1 MYYETFIALPELSDD
16 NGMFTAPKPAGENN
30 LTLVDPAELDALIAQ
45 ASGPLA
51 RVRDQAGK
59 CPRGDMLRSL
69 SFETPTRTDS
79 QASLGSDTGEPGAK
93 TESHSRS
100 KRTPHGLGRTV
111 RDAINLKLFP
121 SYPNPPSVHDWDV
134 PVLLLNLDKHVNGSW
149 DLTLVKLLPHINGA
163 NHAKRIAQL
172 ADTDL
177 LLVKQCIEHL
187 LYYSFAILIDIFQ
200 FSNMYAIRPQ
210 AARMLDDE
218 AIGHECAAYVTAP
231 KQTPLPVPQLWRM
244 YSMLRQG
251 RTLYE
256 WADELGDSAQRIDI
270 RRFVTFGIIKGFL
283 RRVHRYPYLVFS
295 DEDRTA
301 EVEAEWPRRNA
312 DVIAPTSVASAA
324 QHAGTASARSAASS
338 WLQFAGATPVLD
350 SATDNESFFS
360 MSAFTRPETSRRAQF
375 AARPSAR
382 TSAHRPTVTAMDVAS
397 LAYGA
402 AEPMSYREESG
413 WSRSALRS
421 PRGVLPM
428 PVPAELPSLLDG
440 LHSDDELCVRFGMS
454 WGEMNRMLQ
463 WIGSP
468 YAAVDVGRMLY
479 EDGVER
485 STIHTPDLRMSWPTH
500 RTNSGRS
507 YDSGSYFS
515 AIPGRTRPGA
525 HESATSLSPP
535 NAALDPFATREVPSR
550 VKIIA
555 L

>member
-1 MYYETFIALPELSDD
+1 
-16 NGMFTAPKPAGENN
+16 MFTAPKPAGENN

-59 CPRGDMLRSL
+59 GQRSNTLRSL
-69 SFETPTRTDS
+69 SFDAPARTES
-79 QASLGSDTGEPGAK
+79 QASLGSDAGEPSAK
-93 TESHSRS
+93 TPSRSRS

-149 DLTLVKLLPHINGA
+149 DLTLVKLLPHINGV

-218 AIGHECAAYVTAP
+218 AIGHECAAYVTVP
-231 KQTPLPVPQLWRM
+231 KQKPLPVPQLWRM

-256 WADELGDSAQRIDI
+256 WADELGDCAQRIDI

-283 RRVHRYPYLVFS
+283 RRVHRYPYLVFA

-312 DVIAPTSVASAA
+312 EVIAPTSAASAA
-324 QHAGTASARSAASS
+324 QYAGAASARSAASS
-338 WLQFAGATPVLD
+338 WLQFAGATPALD
-350 SATDNESFFS
+350 GANDSESFFS

-382 TSAHRPTVTAMDVAS
+382 TSAHRPTATAMDVAS

-413 WSRSALRS
+413 WPRSALRS

-440 LHSDDELCVRFGMS
+440 LHSDDELCVRFGVS

-479 EDGVER
+479 EDGADR
-485 STIHTPDLRMSWPTH
+485 STLHTSDLRMPWPTY

-515 AIPGRTRPGA
+515 AVPGRTRPSA
-525 HESATSLSPP
+525 HESAASHSPP